1 MPSREASLQNLEK
14 ARAKWWESVE
24 NSMAGY
30 ICRSGR
36 DEQSFLRVTPCAA
49 WT

>member
-1 MPSREASLQNLEK
+1 MLSREASLQNLEK
-14 ARAKWWESVE
+14 ARAKWWKSVE

-36 DEQSFLRVTPCAA
+36 DGQSFSSVTPCAA